1 MKTYKFRMYPEKRE
15 IGKLENTLSMCR
27 HLYNW
32 SLAERITAYQIRR
45 YSNSVEISIK
55 PGKTKILS
63 TCFGQIFY
71 PETKESVAVKA
82 LITIEGMFGI
92 TFSAF
97 WENVPRNI
105 TCYDQNKKLPGMKEV
120 KPWYKSVYS
129 QVLQNVIERLDGA
142 YEKFFEG
149 LKEGKKKA
157 GFPKFKKRGK
167 YSSITYPQYKFRPE
181 NGKIRIPKI
190 GNVKIVYHREIP
202 KRAIIK
208 TLTIKKD
215 GGKWFAC
222 FSVEM
227 PKKVKPEH
235 KQDLAK
241 SIGLDAGLIDFYY
254 GSDGSHV
261 PVPKYFR
268 KREKQLARLQRKFQ
282 RLRDEYKGKGKPS
295 AYYKTLKALQK
306 VHYRIRCQRE
316 DFHHKQANRLL
327 LEFDIIIHEDLN
339 IQGMK
344 RRPKPKQD
352 EEGKYLP
359 NRAAQKVG
367 LNKSISDVAWGK
379 FFQILN
385 YKALAMGKEV
395 IPIDPKY
402 TSQICSGCGKTVEKT
417 LSMRTHICPFCGLI
431 LPRDYNSA
439 LYIRDLGLEKK
450 RAGIKT
456 KTKAKSAIPGDY
468 VSVAN
473 TVKDSGR
480 STLRQAVVR

>member
-1 MKTYKFRMYPEKRE
+1 MKTYKFRIYPEKRE
-15 IGKLENTLSMCR
+15 INKLENTLSMCR
-27 HLYNW
+27 HLYNR
-32 SLAERITAYQIRR
+32 SLAERVMSYEIRR
-45 YSNSVEISIK
+45 YSNFVESSIK
-55 PGKTKILS
+55 PGKTKIFS
-63 TCFGQIFY
+63 TCFGQILY
-71 PETKESVAVKA
+71 AETKETVAVKT
-82 LITIEGMFGI
+82 LIPIEGIFGI
-92 TFSAF
+92 AFSAF
-97 WENVPRNI
+97 WENVPRDI
-105 TCYDQNKKLPGMKEV
+105 TYNYQQDNLPSMKKE

-129 QVLQNVIERLDGA
+129 QVLQNVLQRLDGA

-181 NGKIRIPKI
+181 NGKITVPKI
-190 GNVKIVYHREIP
+190 GKVKIVYHREIP

-227 PKKVKPEH
+227 PKKEMEH
-235 KQDLAK
+235 KQDLSK

-268 KREKQLARLQRKFQ
+268 KREKELKRLQRKIQ
-282 RLRDEYKGKGKPS
+282 KLRDEYKGKKKPKK
-295 AYYKTLKALQK
+295 YYKVLKALQK

-327 LEFDIIIHEDLN
+327 QEFDIIVHEDLN

-359 NRAAQKVG
+359 NRAAQKAG

-385 YKALAMGKEV
+385 YKADAMGKEV

-402 TSQICSGCGKTVEKT
+402 TSQICSGCGNTVEKT

-439 LYIRDLGLEKK
+439 LYIRDLGLEKRVK
-450 RAGIKT
+450 DKAKN
-456 KTKAKSAIPGDY
+456 KAKSAIPRDY

-480 STLRQAVVR
+480 STLRQAIKL